1 MEGPSQQ
8 LTGSGPKGQSSGRI
22 PADWPRLLVIGTPMR
37 GVVALFEANFN
48 DAHL

>member
-8 LTGSGPKGQSSGRI
+8 LTGSGPKGQSTGQI
-22 PADWPRLLVIGTPMR
+22 PADLPRLLVIGTPMR